1 VVESPTRTVV
11 LGSAVRARMA
21 RCSSSGCG
29 FDYEDQVLIVGA
41 WTYAGTGWR
50 TTADAALALAAADA
64 ARSRRPAAV
73 AA

>member
-1 VVESPTRTVV
+1 MR
-11 LGSAVRARMA
+11 RANA
-21 RCSSSGCG
+21 ATAAHP
-29 FDYEDQVLIVGA
+29 DQLAAEDHQDQVLIVGV

-50 TTADAALALAAADA
+50 TTGDAALALAAADA